1 MHAISG
7 KISGLYTKQNS
18 AQPGGGIDILIRG
31 AGSINASNRPL
42 YIVDGFPISEV
53 EDMTGKDPKMNP
65 GTQGVLNF
73 LNPNDIESIEV
84 LKDASATSIYGA
96 RAANGVI
103 LITTKRGKA
112 GRTTVSY
119 STNFSVQK
127 YTDKYDLLPLNE
139 WMTLYKIGRAHV

>member
-1 MHAISG
+1 
-7 KISGLYTKQNS
+7 
-18 AQPGGGIDILIRG
+18 
-31 AGSINASNRPL
+31 
-42 YIVDGFPISEV
+42 
-53 EDMTGKDPKMNP
+53 MNP

-103 LITTKRGKA
+103 LITTKRKKA
-112 GRTTVSY
+112 ERTTVSY

-139 WMTLYKIGRAHV
+139 WMTLYNEAGYEEWLWKNKVTPWGPNSLSEAQKNPVDGKLYAPTYTNEQIAAQRDRKSVV